1 MLTVLAMVASITAG
15 AAAAGPMVSAEW
27 LQAHLTDPHVRVVC
41 VDDQDYARGHIPGA
55 RLISHMDAVSG
66 DHVLLPSEALTRVF
80 AKAGVIDGA
89 QVVLYGDPMSAG
101 FIYGV
106 LSRMG
111 FADNVSWLDGG
122 MPAWRA
128 AHQPVETT
136 TPAPGQGPLTV
147 ASPAPDSNVDAAWV
161 RAHLSSPSI
170 KILDVRTTQEWQ
182 QGHLP
187 GATLILWQDLFVDA
201 HHQTFKS
208 PEQIL
213 AVLAKAGM
221 APGQEVVTYC
231 AVGMRASLMA
241 FAARA
246 AGVTT
251 HLYLG
256 SWQDWSKDPSNPIV
270 R

>member
-1 MLTVLAMVASITAG
+1 MLTILALAASVAAS
-15 AAAAGPMVSAEW
+15 AAAAGPIVSADW
-27 LQAHLTDPHVRVVC
+27 LQAHLGDPKVRVIC
-41 VDDQDYARGHIPGA
+41 VDDDGYARGHIPGA
-55 RLISHMDAVSG
+55 RLISHMDTIVG
-66 DHVLLPSEALTRVF
+66 DHILLPPDRLGRVF

-89 QVVLYGDPMSAG
+89 RIVLYGDPMSAG

-106 LSRMG
+106 LSRIG
-111 FADNVSWLDGG
+111 LADSVSWLDGG
-122 MPAWRA
+122 MTAWRA
-128 AHQPVETT
+128 GRRPVETK
-136 TPAPGQGPLTV
+136 TPAPGDGPLTV
-147 ASPAPDSNVDAAWV
+147 ATPAPDLIVDAAWV
-161 RAHLSSPSI
+161 RAHLNSPTT
-170 KILDVRTTQEWQ
+170 KILDVRSTQEWQ

-187 GATLILWQDLFVDA
+187 GATLIVWQDLFVDA
-201 HHQTFKS
+201 QHQMFKS
-208 PEQIL
+208 PEQIRAL
-213 AVLAKAGM
+213 LAKAGV
-221 APGQEVVTYC
+221 APAQEVVTYC